1 MNELVISEMKRVLE
15 LQKKKH
21 IEEGPPSLELRK
33 DRLDRSISMVKKYQ
47 NERCA
52 IRVCSQACSGEG
64 EATPRFQIAQ
74 RPQQRLFWKVG
85 SLPYLGA

>member
-33 DRLDRSISMVKKYQ
+33 DRLDRSISMV
-47 NERCA
+47 
-52 IRVCSQACSGEG
+52 
-64 EATPRFQIAQ
+64 
-74 RPQQRLFWKVG
+74 
-85 SLPYLGA
+85 

>member
-33 DRLDRSISMVKKYQ
+33 DRLDRSISMVKNIKMKLSVLYRMTLVIGIQ
-47 NERCA
+47 
-52 IRVCSQACSGEG
+52 
-64 EATPRFQIAQ
+64 
-74 RPQQRLFWKVG
+74 
-85 SLPYLGA
+85 